1 MMTKEQKKAEN
12 VQKHDEEKIVHQQ
25 KTDANIKTDL
35 QKQQHKQQ
43 TNSASNVQPDPHA
56 ACKTQLE
63 ELQKQRD
70 ETTTLLQRLQAD
82 FENYKKRCHKDYENI
97 TKHANKQ
104 LIANL
109 LPILDS
115 FQLGLKNTA
124 NKENFVKGIELIYS
138 QFYSALEAQ
147 GLRRIDALGKK
158 FDPYKH
164 EVLLQEKSDK
174 EEEIVL
180 EELQTG
186 YMLGDT
192 VLRYTKVKV
201 ATK

>member
-1 MMTKEQKKAEN
+1 MTKQHKKEEN
-12 VQKHDEEKIVHQQ
+12 IIQPKEGVMQIDDTAIPKD
-25 KTDANIKTDL
+25 
-35 QKQQHKQQ
+35 QKQQLDQ
-43 TNSASNVQPDPHA
+43 HA
-56 ACKTQLE
+56 ACKTKLE
-63 ELQKQRD
+63 ECTKHRD
-70 ETTTLLQRLQAD
+70 ETTALLQRVQAD

-97 TKHANKQ
+97 TKNACRN

-115 FQLGLKNTA
+115 FQLALKNT
-124 NKENFVKGIELIYS
+124 NNQENFIKGIELIYS
-138 QFYSALEAQ
+138 QFYSALEQQ
-147 GLRRIDALGKK
+147 GLKKIEAIGKK

-164 EVLLQEKSDK
+164 EVLLQEKSEK
-174 EEEIVL
+174 EEETVL

>member
-1 MMTKEQKKAEN
+1 MIKQHKKEENVPPKEEVTPKENNAIPKEQ
-12 VQKHDEEKIVHQQ
+12 
-25 KTDANIKTDL
+25 
-35 QKQQHKQQ
+35 KQQ
-43 TNSASNVQPDPHA
+43 TNSASNVQPDQHA

-63 ELQKQRD
+63 ECTKHRD
-70 ETTTLLQRLQAD
+70 ETTALLQRVQAD

-97 TKHANKQ
+97 TKNANKQ

-115 FQLGLKNTA
+115 FQLGLKNIA

-186 YMLGDT
+186 YMLGDI

>member
-1 MMTKEQKKAEN
+1 MIKQHKKEENVPPKEEVTPKENNAIPKEQK
-12 VQKHDEEKIVHQQ
+12 
-25 KTDANIKTDL
+25 
-35 QKQQHKQQ
+35 QQ
-43 TNSASNVQPDPHA
+43 TTPTSNVQPNTDV
-56 ACKTQLE
+56 ACKKQLDE
-63 ELQKQRD
+63 CTKHRD
-70 ETTTLLQRLQAD
+70 ETTALLQRVQAD

-97 TKHANKQ
+97 TKNACRN

-115 FQLGLKNTA
+115 FQIALKNTD
-124 NKENFVKGIELIYS
+124 NQENFIKGIELIYC
-138 QFYSALEAQ
+138 QLYNALEAQ

-180 EELQTG
+180 EELQAG

-192 VLRYTKVKV
+192 VLRHTKVKV

>member
-1 MMTKEQKKAEN
+1 MTKQQKPDNA
-12 VQKHDEEKIVHQQ
+12 QKHEEQNQADKH
-25 KTDANIKTDL
+25 KTDSNQKPDQL
-35 QKQQHKQQ
+35 KQQQKQQ
-43 TNSASNVQPDPHA
+43 SIPASNVQPDPHA
-56 ACKTQLE
+56 ACKTQLDE
-63 ELQKQRD
+63 CAKHRD
-70 ETTTLLQRLQAD
+70 ETTALLQRLQAD
-82 FENYKKRCHKDYENI
+82 FENYKKRCHKDYETI
-97 TKHANKQ
+97 TKNANKQ

-124 NKENFVKGIELIYS
+124 NKENFIKGIELIYS

-164 EVLLQEKSDK
+164 EVLLQEKSAK

>member
-1 MMTKEQKKAEN
+1 MIKQHKKEEN
-12 VQKHDEEKIVHQQ
+12 VPPKEDVTPKENN
-25 KTDANIKTDL
+25 ANHKE
-35 QKQQHKQQ
+35 HKQQ
-43 TNSASNVQPDPHA
+43 TNSASNVQPDQHA

-63 ELQKQRD
+63 ECTKHRD
-70 ETTTLLQRLQAD
+70 ETTALLQRVQAD

-97 TKHANKQ
+97 TKNANKQ

-115 FQLGLKNTA
+115 FQLGLKNIA

-186 YMLGDT
+186 YMLGDL